1 MVDALR
7 RAQRMVTT
15 KGIIIDVHPTSVPAC
30 LEVGDERIGPLHA
43 ANAIVRHAAA
53 DAALPAALEGGL
65 FDVTGRAEF
74 VYYTYGDTIEEL
86 RDHVAANWRD
96 TRIGA
101 DIVERARRV
110 LVENSRHVLP
120 RVVEHVRL
128 TSLRAK
134 SRQS

>member
-43 ANAIVRHAAA
+43 ANAI
-53 DAALPAALEGGL
+53 
-65 FDVTGRAEF
+65 
-74 VYYTYGDTIEEL
+74 YYTYGDTIEEL